1 MTCAWT
7 ITRDR
12 IGDGEDNGVVGP
24 FDATLTTEQIRS
36 HPKAERFT
44 MYDDDGEC
52 YYEGFLVGDDASG
65 FEPLED
71 FGMPNAGCTEIRY
84 KNPHTGAMETL

>member
-1 MTCAWT
+1 MTYAWI
-7 ITRDR
+7 ITRDI
-12 IGDGEDNGVVGP
+12 IGPDEDNGLVGP
-24 FDATLTTEQIRS
+24 FAATLTGKQIRN

-52 YYEGFLVGDDASG
+52 CYEGFLVGDDASG

-84 KNPHTGAMETL
+84 KNPKTGAMEPL

>member
-1 MTCAWT
+1 MTYAWT

-12 IGDGEDNGVVGP
+12 IFSGDENDLVGP
-24 FDATLTTEQIRS
+24 PGATLTTEQIRS

-44 MYDDDGEC
+44 MHCDDGEC
-52 YYEGFLVGDDASG
+52 YYEGFLVGDEASG

-71 FGMPNAGCTEIRY
+71 FGTPNASCTEIRY
-84 KNPHTGAMETL
+84 KNPKTGAMETL